1 MNILLDKLD
10 FNESWAYETFR
21 EIIKPEHKICVI
33 PFAFHEDWI
42 KNKEEWEKSYNK
54 LNGEHYKNAISAF
67 YTYGIDD
74 KNITL
79 VNYFVDSLESAKE
92 KVRESDIIFFTGG
105 FPDRIMNR
113 LKEFDLINIIEQHNG
128 IIMGWS
134 AGSMIQCLEYYIS
147 PDKDYPEFVYKNG
160 LKCIKDFAVEV
171 HYKNIDSQNS
181 SIEKYIREKGKVV
194 YTTERQ
200 SAIIVDGCEI
210 KLLGNAKIYRVSKK
224 I

>member
-1 MNILLDKLD
+1 LNILLDKLD

-21 EIIKPEHKICVI
+21 KIIKPEHKLCVV

-42 KNKEEWEKSYNK
+42 RNEEEWEKSYNK
-54 LNGEHYKNAISAF
+54 LNGEHYESTVAAF

-79 VNYFVDSLESAKE
+79 INYFVDGVESAKA
-92 KVRESDIIFFTGG
+92 KVRESDIILFTGG
-105 FPDRIMNR
+105 FPDKMMNR
-113 LKEFDLINIIEQHNG
+113 LEEFDLIDIIEQHNG

-134 AGSMIQCLEYYIS
+134 AGAMMQCSEYYIS
-147 PDKDYPEFVYKNG
+147 PDNDYPEFVYKKG

-181 SIEKYIREKGKVV
+181 SIERYMREKGKIV
-194 YTTERQ
+194 YTTEPH
-200 SAIIVDGCEI
+200 SAIIVDGGVV
-210 KLLGNAKIYRVSKK
+210 KLLGNAKIYKASK
-224 I
+224 